1 MIYTPDDLYAPGMF
15 NEWGR
20 DSNPMEWESKMP
32 GFAVFNSAMTDPALM
47 PEILGGPAA
56 FDDVWSGGEAGKGYL
71 KMAAE
76 GRYISQLG
84 LYSVTGAMRNA
95 IGGVATTVGFLQRS
109 VGVITGVYETR
120 IDQVAAALN
129 VVSGVLDSQA
139 FNAAI
144 NAIGMIP
151 IVGWIIKILVEVAKI
166 ITSIVGIVA
175 EKNREEAEEALAQ
188 VATLPMPQW
197 SAQADGHLA
206 KLCQISAATYNLQ
219 WLVMPRYPAYSPDDF
234 TGKPI
239 DANNDDRWEG
249 WIVHPALFTAP
260 ETGSAPPPGLG
271 FVPGTRNIHA
281 TMQLLLGGAK
291 NITDL
296 GTFYP
301 VASMTASNLWE
312 SMLKGTHPSTMCV
325 DTDLAM
331 GAWEA
336 YIHAA
341 LDFAFPTEFGGSG
354 ILARGWSM
362 SPSANF
368 GAGSH
373 TCVAGMENSQGCSSG
388 DVTWARSV
396 GIPGSGHT
404 SAFIAYLNTLFDF
417 ERKNDAGEWVLG
429 NIDTATSRPVK
440 ALQELRDA
448 QSAMVDSMDCMYLTD
463 METSQGR
470 AQFAALGVDAPNRRG
485 PLWNKWAN
493 NVQKVFDSGSWA
505 NINWADV
512 PQHAD
517 DAGAQ
522 GTPGRNRVR
531 DSIENMIASKYS
543 MGADE
548 FFATKHQWMLTTP
561 ENVLPDTPVP
571 PPAPTAPAV
580 IESTAWVDMTRVGGA
595 SAGGV
600 RTSAAGLAMA
610 AGVAMLLL
618 KGRK

>member
-1 MIYTPDDLYAPGMF
+1 MIFDSEDLYQPGIF

-20 DSNPMEWESKMP
+20 DSNPFEWESKMP
-32 GFAVFNSAMTDPALM
+32 GFAVFNSAMTDPRLM

-56 FDDVWSGGEAGKGYL
+56 FDNVWSGGEPGKGYIT
-71 KMAAE
+71 MAAE

-84 LYSVTGAMRNA
+84 LYSVTGALRNA

-109 VGVITGVYETR
+109 AAVLTGVFETR
-120 IDQVAAALN
+120 IDQVATALN
-129 VVSGVLDSQA
+129 VVSGILDSQA

-144 NAIGMIP
+144 NAIGVIP

-166 ITSIVGIVA
+166 ITSIVDIVA
-175 EKNREEAEEALAQ
+175 QKNRDEAEEALAR

-206 KLCQISAATYNLQ
+206 KLCQISASTYNLQ

-234 TGKPI
+234 TGTPI
-239 DANNDDRWEG
+239 DADDNNRWDG
-249 WIVHPALFTAP
+249 WIVHPAMFTAP
-260 ETGSAPPPGLG
+260 ETGSEAPPGLG

-301 VASMTASNLWE
+301 VASMTAANLWE
-312 SMLKGTHPSTMCV
+312 QMLKGDHPSTMCV
-325 DTDLAM
+325 DTDMAM

-362 SPSANF
+362 SPSANY
-368 GAGSH
+368 GASSH
-373 TCVAGMENSQGCSSG
+373 TCVSGMEDAYGCSGG
-388 DVTWARSV
+388 DVTFARDV
-396 GIPGSGHT
+396 NIPGTGHT
-404 SAFIAYLNTLFDF
+404 DGFIAYLNTLFDF
-417 ERKNDAGEWVLG
+417 ERKNSNGDWSLG
-429 NIDTATSRPVK
+429 NIDTARSRPVR

-448 QSAMVDSMDCMYLTD
+448 QVSVIESMDCMYLTD
-463 METSQGR
+463 METPQGR
-470 AQFAALGVDAPNRRG
+470 AQYAALGVDAPNRRG
-485 PLWNKWAN
+485 PLWGQWAN
-493 NVQKVFDSGSWA
+493 NVQKVFESGSWV
-505 NINWADV
+505 NVNWADV
-512 PQHAD
+512 PPHTD
-517 DAGAQ
+517 DAGAE
-522 GTPGRNRVR
+522 GSLGRNRVR
-531 DSIENMIASKYS
+531 DSIENMVASKYS

-548 FFATKHQWMLTTP
+548 FFATKHQWMLSAP
-561 ENVLPDTPVP
+561 ANALPDTPVP

-580 IESTAWVDMTRVGGA
+580 IESTAWVDMTRVGGSA
-595 SAGGV
+595 AGGI